1 MILQVGRG
9 IFGDFFFG
17 RCYPCTKYAWLSTN
31 QEGVLLVFTFKVNS
45 LHKNLTYFLMQQFYQ
60 QTARRAETSS
70 TMYISGKPQQTNPQ
84 KYGPL
89 DESGGA
95 YMLRYSE
102 QTRVYKIDF
111 KLLISQKFIGTAI
124 KLIAS
129 MGLKQ
134 PYHFCFVNPQLFTR
148 IISMFLATHVLT
160 RQTMNPKKKSPGD

>member
-89 DESGGA
+89 DECGGA

-102 QTRVYKIDF
+102 QTRVNLPKIYWNSNQINCVHGVKTTLSF
-111 KLLISQKFIGTAI
+111 L
-124 KLIAS
+124 
-129 MGLKQ
+129 
-134 PYHFCFVNPQLFTR
+134 FCKPTTLHQDNFHCF
-148 IISMFLATHVLT
+148 
-160 RQTMNPKKKSPGD
+160 